1 MTDILNNILS
11 AVALVGIFAGV
22 LVEALK
28 RTELVS
34 VKAMPILSLGV
45 GSLAGLALALGF
57 GQDVPTFIAAG
68 FIGGAV
74 ASGLYDGI
82 KSVVDMIGGNK

>member
-34 VKAMPILSLGV
+34 VKALPILSLVV

-82 KSVVDMIGGNK
+82 RSVVDMIGGNK

>member
-34 VKAMPILSLGV
+34 VKALPILSLVV